1 MAQWDF
7 GVVAFQ
13 IADDFV
19 PGVARL
25 AGLGH
30 VKRISLLKAL
40 EVPCCYYSRE
50 AGVLSSRIDIG
61 AMAPFYAFLPVGNA
75 DEFKRQPLHIPAR
88 GRRQRKARPAIGRN
102 SLFLL
107 RRYV

>member
-30 VKRISLLKAL
+30 VKRDLPSEGL
-40 EVPCCYYSRE
+40 
-50 AGVLSSRIDIG
+50 GG
-61 AMAPFYAFLPVGNA
+61 AM
-75 DEFKRQPLHIPAR
+75 
-88 GRRQRKARPAIGRN
+88 
-102 SLFLL
+102 LL
-107 RRYV
+107 LQ